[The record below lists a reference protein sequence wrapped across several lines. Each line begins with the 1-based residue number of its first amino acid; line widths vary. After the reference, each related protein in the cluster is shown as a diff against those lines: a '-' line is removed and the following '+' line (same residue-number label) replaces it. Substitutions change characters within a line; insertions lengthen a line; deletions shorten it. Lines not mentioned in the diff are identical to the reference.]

1 MRLKAAVTCLAC
13 LLIFLLIAGTVV
25 AQFGHPLKGTWSGD
39 WGTGKD
45 TRHRVLLELNWNGKE
60 ITGTINPGPD
70 AVPLKTATL
79 NPSTWTVRFEAE
91 SRSGSGPA
99 VRYLIEGKLENLG
112 SYHRLLTGTWTQGE
126 QKGDFRL
133 TRN

>member
-1 MRLKAAVTCLAC
+1 MQLKTAATCLAC
-13 LLIFLLIAGTVV
+13 LLIAGPVV

-39 WGTGKD
+39 WGTSKND
-45 TRHRVLLELNWNGKE
+45 RHRVLLELNWNGKE

-70 AVPLKTATL
+70 AVPLKTAAL
-79 NPSTWTVRFEAE
+79 NPANWTVRFEGE
-91 SRSGSGPA
+91 GRSASGRA

-112 SYHRLLTGTWTQGE
+112 SYYRLLTGTWTQGDE
-126 QKGDFRL
+126 KGEFRL